1 MKDNKNLEN
10 VLVSAWVISL
20 IATLGS
26 LYFSEILK
34 FIPCDLCWFQRIFMY
49 PQVVLLGIAVIRKE
63 YGIARYSLALSV
75 IGGTISLYHY
85 LLQKVPFFQSHSIS
99 CGRIPCPFGKT
110 NGDRLK
116 NV

>member
-1 MKDNKNLEN
+1 MKDNKNLKN

-26 LYFSEILK
+26 FYFSEILK
-34 FIPCDLCWFQRIFMY
+34 FIPYDLCWFQRIFMY
-49 PQVVLLGIAVIRKE
+49 PQVALLGIAVIRKE

-75 IGGTISLYHY
+75 ISGTIYY
-85 LLQKVPFFQSHSIS
+85 LFQKVPFSQSHSIS

-110 NGDRLK
+110 NRD
-116 NV
+116 